1 MYLTTLML
9 YERYIT
15 INQGRFMKKLLILI
29 PVLFI
34 SAKAVASKNFDP
46 SEYGCAGIDK
56 RIKNINAKMRSG
68 YSVSEGER
76 LKEKLRA
83 LKDYRHACKEKRFS
97 TD

>member
-29 PVLFI
+29 PILFI
-34 SAKAVASKNFDP
+34 SAKAVDGKNFEP

-56 RIKNINAKMRSG
+56 HIKNINAKMRSG
-68 YSVSEGER
+68 YSLSEGER
-76 LKEKLRA
+76 LKEELRT
-83 LKDYRHACKEKRFS
+83 LKDQRHACKKKRFS
-97 TD
+97 TN